1 MKNEKVRVIVS
12 SMAEHESIIE
22 EERNTIITV
31 MGEVFSGPINFFRE
45 KIQRTFG
52 NMITL
57 PQVSIEDLPLEVW
70 AMPQIE
76 GETEAIQL
84 L

>member
-1 MKNEKVRVIVS
+1 ME
-12 SMAEHESIIE
+12 
-22 EERNTIITV
+22 
-31 MGEVFSGPINFFRE
+31 EVFSGPINFFRE
-45 KIQRTFG
+45 KIQRALD
-52 NMITL
+52 NNPYMSISL

-76 GETEAIQL
+76 GEMEAIQL